1 MDAMSWLE
9 TYRGTVYRWEVDQ
22 VDHFTVA
29 FYFARFEDAT
39 HAMLHAVGLDPV
51 SLGGSGQACVTVD
64 GYVRYRRELRVGDV
78 LHIRSGVAGVDDSDL
93 RIVHEVI
100 DSADGTVC
108 TTFAQGVALID
119 RKTRARRPLTTK
131 QREAALAHRVESP
144 AIDDGPPPPAA
155 PTSDEGF
162 FDAARDAIKPSE
174 ISLSGE
180 AAMSAY
186 IHRFSA
192 SNAHVLAAFGMT
204 PAYSRQEHR
213 QYSTFEFRLNFPGF
227 VRAGD
232 LVLVRSA
239 LLHVGNSSIRI
250 GHRMTNALTNEL
262 VATLEQAGVH
272 FDIEARRPAPLPPAL
287 RERALS
293 LLVRPSA

>member
-1 MDAMSWLE
+1 MNAMSWLE

-39 HAMLHAVGLDPV
+39 HAMLHAVGLDPIA
-51 SLGGSGQACVTVD
+51 LAGHGQACVTLD
-64 GYVRYRRELRVGDV
+64 GHVRYRRELRVGDV
-78 LHIRSGVAGVDDSDL
+78 FHIRSGVVGVDDDGL
-93 RIVHEVI
+93 RLVHEVI

-119 RKTRARRPLTTK
+119 RASRARRPLTAR
-131 QREAALAHRVESP
+131 QRAAALAHRVEPP
-144 AIDDGPPPPAA
+144 AVDEGPPPPPA
-155 PTSDEGF
+155 PKGDEGF

-174 ISLSGE
+174 LNLSGE
-180 AAMSAY
+180 AGMAAY

-192 SNAHVLAAFGMT
+192 SNAHVLSAFGMT
-204 PAYSRQEHR
+204 PAYSRQERR
-213 QYSTFEFRLNFPGF
+213 QYSTFEFRLSFPGF

-239 LLHVGNSSIRI
+239 LLHVGTSSIRI
-250 GHRMTNALTNEL
+250 GHRMTNAQTHEL

-272 FDIEARRPAPLPPAL
+272 FDTEARRPAPLPPAL
-287 RERALS
+287 RERALQ
-293 LLVRPSA
+293 LLVSR

>member
-1 MDAMSWLE
+1 MSWLE

-39 HAMLHAVGLDPV
+39 HALLHAVGLDPAA
-51 SLGGSGQACVTVD
+51 LGGTGQACVTVD

-78 LHIRSGVAGVDDSDL
+78 LHIRSGVVGVGDDGL
-93 RIVHEVI
+93 RLVHEVI
-100 DSADGTVC
+100 DSAEGTVC
-108 TTFAQGVALID
+108 TTFEQDVALID
-119 RKTRARRPLTTK
+119 RASRARRPLTPR
-131 QREAALAHRVESP
+131 QREAALARRVEPPTADEGSP
-144 AIDDGPPPPAA
+144 APPTPK
-155 PTSDEGF
+155 SDVGF

-174 ISLSGE
+174 LNVSGE

-204 PAYSRQEHR
+204 PAYSRQERR
-213 QYSTFEFRLNFPGF
+213 QYSTFEFRLSFPGAL
-227 VRAGD
+227 RAGD

-250 GHRMTNALTNEL
+250 GHRMTNAQTSEL

-272 FDIEARRPAPLPPAL
+272 FDTEARRPVPLPPAL
-287 RERALS
+287 RERALQ
-293 LLVRPSA
+293 LLVRQ

>member
-1 MDAMSWLE
+1 MNAMSWLE

-39 HAMLHAVGLDPV
+39 QAILHAVGLDPV
-51 SLGGSGQACVTVD
+51 ALAGSGQACVTVD

-78 LHIRSGVAGVDDSDL
+78 LHIRSGVVGVDDDGL
-93 RIVHEVI
+93 RLVHEVI

-108 TTFAQGVALID
+108 TTFTQGVALID
-119 RKTRARRPLTTK
+119 RKTRARRPLSPR
-131 QREAALAHRVESP
+131 QREAALARRVEPP
-144 AIDDGPPPPAA
+144 AADDGPPPPPA
-155 PTSDEGF
+155 PKNDEGF

-174 ISLSGE
+174 LNISGE

-213 QYSTFEFRLNFPGF
+213 QYSTFEFRLSFPGIL
-227 VRAGD
+227 RAGD

-250 GHRMTNALTNEL
+250 GHRMTNAQTNEL

-272 FDIEARRPAPLPPAL
+272 FDTEARRPAPLPPSL
-287 RERALS
+287 RERALQ
-293 LLVRPSA
+293 LLVRP